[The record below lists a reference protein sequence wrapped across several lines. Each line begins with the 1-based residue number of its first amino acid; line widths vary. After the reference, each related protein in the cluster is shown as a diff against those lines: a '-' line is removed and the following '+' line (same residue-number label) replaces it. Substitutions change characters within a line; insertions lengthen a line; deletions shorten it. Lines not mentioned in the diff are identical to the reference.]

1 MMTTFTKFCYL
12 SLLLIM
18 LHDTVY
24 ASTCEIDTF
33 DEKWNKR
40 ENEILNIFY
49 LLNITD
55 GSNYSEKFN
64 VIFDV
69 CEGNKLATL
78 CNFIWKKQSNQ
89 MSVTNWRKDKDT
101 LCSAKHL
108 SFSRHVVTF
117 DIHIVQLFRR
127 PLTLLKLSITDSKE
141 SLEVLRLVALE
152 VSYPPEVTSLT
163 VNSHELGSDYVISE
177 GEKVTVICSFNKGY
191 PPSHFHL
198 VDKLGQE
205 LQITR
210 NEETISH
217 SFSVECED
225 EWPIIGC
232 EGEGSEVNR
241 SVSFLVRCPPQFLD
255 MYPKITR
262 HSSHEDWTFNIK
274 AYTTTIEK
282 CLLTTG
288 SSGKMSSKEVNCTL
302 HGDPPHL
309 VLTVRLEKEGQA
321 ERKHWTLTLRHEKGY
336 SSKISGSDTVDSK
349 SGFLKLVFS

>member
-1 MMTTFTKFCYL
+1 
-12 SLLLIM
+12 
-18 LHDTVY
+18 
-24 ASTCEIDTF
+24 
-33 DEKWNKR
+33 
-40 ENEILNIFY
+40 
-49 LLNITD
+49 
-55 GSNYSEKFN
+55 
-64 VIFDV
+64 
-69 CEGNKLATL
+69 
-78 CNFIWKKQSNQ
+78 

-152 VSYPPEVTSLT
+152 VS
-163 VNSHELGSDYVISE
+163 
-177 GEKVTVICSFNKGY
+177 
-191 PPSHFHL
+191 
-198 VDKLGQE
+198 
-205 LQITR
+205 
-210 NEETISH
+210 
-217 SFSVECED
+217 
-225 EWPIIGC
+225 
-232 EGEGSEVNR
+232 
-241 SVSFLVRCPPQFLD
+241 CPPQFLD

-336 SSKISGSDTVDSK
+336 SSKISGSDTVDRHFRIK
-349 SGFLKLVFS
+349 GQESGLLHRADLYEYGNPRMKTKDSRGNGRQWRQKT